1 MHFLKRY
8 FRSIRLTAT
17 SSHCHHAQYR
27 INAIY
32 YFSDHVFMVKQII
45 KKCAKSKSAIPLAPE
60 TDCTN
65 ANTTFLTHMDG
76 GIPPHAQ
83 RYSIT
88 LLAHSH
94 YLNITINLMKFHQQT
109 RKPDFLCHRA
119 KQECYVPLKRSL
131 SHNGQSPDRKSTYG

>member
-1 MHFLKRY
+1 MGII
-8 FRSIRLTAT
+8 IREA
-17 SSHCHHAQYR
+17 SEEDAE
-27 INAIY
+27 
-32 YFSDHVFMVKQII
+32 QII
-45 KKCAKSKSAIPLAPE
+45 AYLKIVGGE
-60 TDCTN
+60 TEN
-65 ANTTFLTHMDG
+65 LTFG
-76 GIPPHAQ
+76 ESGF
-83 RYSIT
+83 SIT